1 MTAVSPKIQ
10 QPSPP
15 PSIETIVQRL
25 SLQAARRAEDLDDDE
40 TFPAEDI
47 AGLVA
52 GGMIAA
58 PLPEALG
65 GRDLGFGRAGV
76 QQLAT
81 VLSVLGRGNLSVG
94 RLYEGHVHALKLTLT
109 YGTKAQ
115 REAAAADAHAGHLFS
130 LWTVDG
136 REPLRLGDPA
146 TGGKLTGAKL
156 TGSKTQAPG
165 AGYVTRPLVTALRSD
180 GRTQL
185 VLARLPLGAR
195 ASLASWRPHGMRAS
209 ASGTVDFTGFE
220 IDRTALIGEPGAF
233 GREPLFST
241 SSWRVA
247 AVQLGGIE
255 ALFDAMRLNTRGT
268 DDALQLAR
276 IGETAIAV
284 ETARLWVQ
292 RAALTAENPEGDA
305 ETKAAYVRLARL
317 AVERAG
323 LDVIERA
330 HRAVGLA
337 GFMRPH
343 VVERLTRDLETYL
356 RQPDPDGAL
365 IRAAAHIVA
374 KDTTPAAGLWR

>member
-10 QPSPP
+10 QPAPP
-15 PSIETIVQRL
+15 PSIETIAQRL

-52 GGMIAA
+52 SGMMAA

-65 GRDLGFGRAGV
+65 GRDLGIGRAGV

-81 VLSVLGRGNLSVG
+81 VLSLLGRGNLSVG
-94 RLYEGHVHALKLTLT
+94 RLYEGHVHALKLILA

-115 REAAAADAHAGHLFS
+115 REAVAADAHAGHLFS

-136 REPLRLGDPA
+136 KESVRLGNPT
-146 TGGKLTGAKL
+146 TGGRLAGA
-156 TGSKTQAPG
+156 KTQAPG
-165 AGYVTRPLVTALRSD
+165 AGYVTRPLITALRSD

-195 ASLASWRPHGMRAS
+195 ASLASWRAHGMRAT
-209 ASGTVDFTGFE
+209 ASGTVDFAGFE
-220 IDRTALIGEPGAF
+220 IDRAALVGEPGAF
-233 GREPLFST
+233 GREPLHST
-241 SSWRVA
+241 SAWRVA

-255 ALFDAMRLNTRGT
+255 ALFDAMRLNTRQSKGQE
-268 DDALQLAR
+268 APLHLAR
-276 IGETAIAV
+276 IGEAAIAV

-292 RAALTAENPEGDA
+292 RAALMAENPEGDA
-305 ETKAAYVRLARL
+305 ETKVAYVQLARL
-317 AVERAG
+317 AMERAG
-323 LDVIERA
+323 LDVIEHA

-343 VVERLTRDLETYL
+343 AVERLTRDLETYL

-365 IRAAAHIVA
+365 TRAATHIIV
-374 KDTTPAAGLWR
+374 KDTPATALWR